1 MKKINKMIET
11 IELLN
16 KDCICLFKIGN
27 FYQVYGRDSYIIAF
41 LLNYK
46 IDIQNSE
53 VGFPINSL
61 NKVLAKIENEK
72 INYITLDSRNNYD
85 VDLKQDFKK
94 LNRYDKVY
102 TKAREYVNI
111 RIRIDKIYDN
121 LINSIDKKEIRKI
134 VGSVEKLINE
144 GREIQSNTAN

>member
-1 MKKINKMIET
+1 MMET

-16 KDCICLFKIGN
+16 KDCICLFKMGN
-27 FYQVYGRDSYIIAF
+27 FYQAYGRDAYIISF

-46 IDIQNSE
+46 IDMQNSE
-53 VGFPINSL
+53 VGFPINSI

-85 VDLKQDFKK
+85 VDLKQDYKK

-102 TKAREYVNI
+102 TKAREYINI
-111 RIRIDKIYDN
+111 KIRIDKIYDN
-121 LINSIDKKEIRKI
+121 LMNSIDKKEIRKI
-134 VGSVEKLINE
+134 VESVEKIIDE
-144 GREIQSNTAN
+144 RGKIQSNTIN

>member
-1 MKKINKMIET
+1 MIET